1 MKVKNAIVLLL
12 IIAIVAVG
20 AIAGIKGLEIGNT
33 KISPV
38 KEMMT
43 LGLDLKGGVFVVF
56 EAETDASGKELDK
69 IMNQT
74 KEVIERRVNGMG
86 LTEPNVLREGTKR
99 IRIELPGVKNAQ
111 EAIDAVGKV
120 AQLQFLNYKG
130 EVILTGEHVKN
141 AEVVFEKDKGNI
153 PSVSLEFDSKGS
165 DLFQKATKEAASHPS
180 GSVESIIPIVL
191 DGKAISTPTV
201 NSEIPNGKAVIQGS
215 FTMDEA
221 SQLAALIRAGSLP
234 VTLTEVQTSVIGP
247 TLGIDSLNKSIYA
260 AGIGLAIVF
269 LFMLIYY
276 RVPGFVAS
284 VALVIYILIVLYVLI
299 GFGAVLTLPGVA
311 GLILS
316 IGMAVDANVIIFE
329 RIKEEIRNGKTL
341 RASLNSGF
349 SKALTTILDSNVTTV
364 IAGVV
369 LYQFGSGAIKGFAVT
384 LMVGVIAS
392 MFTAVFVTKTLLKL
406 FVGLNAFNNTKL
418 YGA

>member
-1 MKVKNAIVLLL
+1 MKVKNAIALLL

-20 AIAGIKGLEIGNT
+20 AIAGVKGLNMGNV

-56 EAETDASGKELDK
+56 EAQTDASGKELEK
-69 IMNQT
+69 LMNQT

-86 LTEPNVLREGTKR
+86 LTEPNVLREGSKR

-120 AQLQFLNYKG
+120 AQLQFMNYKG
-130 EVILTGEHVKN
+130 EVILTGQHVKN
-141 AEVVFEKDKGNI
+141 AEIGFEKDRGNI
-153 PSVSLEFDSKGS
+153 PSVSLEFTSDGA
-165 DLFQKATKEAASHPS
+165 DLFQKATKEAASHPN
-180 GSVESIIPIVL
+180 GSVESIIAIVL
-191 DGKAISTPTV
+191 DGKAISTPVVNDEIANGRASITGNFTV
-201 NSEIPNGKAVIQGS
+201 
-215 FTMDEA
+215 DEA
-221 SQLAALIRAGSLP
+221 SKLAALIRAGSLP

-247 TLGIDSLNKSIYA
+247 TLGIDSLNKSVYA
-260 AGIGLAIVF
+260 AGIGIAIVF
-269 LFMLIYY
+269 LFMMIYY

-284 VALVIYILIVLYVLI
+284 IALALYILIVLYVLI

-349 SKALTTILDSNVTTV
+349 SKALTTILDSNVTTI
-364 IAGVV
+364 IAGIV
-369 LYQFGSGAIKGFAVT
+369 LYQFGSGPIKGFAVT
-384 LMVGVIAS
+384 LMVGVVAS

-406 FVGLNAFNNTKL
+406 FVGLNVFNNTKL